1 VKGKKLLISLL
12 AAVALVAVMVAPVM
26 AATDTTEITGDVPV
40 ILELTA
46 PSAIAFGDM
55 DLGLNTAT
63 SIPPDGEV
71 KCNNPTGYT
80 LTVEDTKTTDKGHM
94 TVGANT
100 LDSPLLITIGD
111 LTDSDVTVSRTV
123 ATTAAGSEGIYP
135 LSATQIVKATDTV
148 ATGYTITL
156 TLTLTANNP

>member
-1 VKGKKLLISLL
+1 MKGKKLLISLL

-46 PSAIAFGDM
+46 PSAIAFGNM

-80 LTVEDTKTTDKGHM
+80 LTVEDTKATDKGRM
-94 TVGANT
+94 TVAANT
-100 LDSPLLITIGD
+100 LTNPLLITIGD
-111 LTDSDVTVSRTV
+111 LTDSDVTELRTV
-123 ATTAAGSEGIYP
+123 ATTDAGSADTYS
-135 LSATQIVKATDTV
+135 LSATQIVEPTDMV
-148 ATGYTITL
+148 ATQYFITL
-156 TLTLTANNP
+156 TFTATAN